1 MSGADRIT
9 VAAFSNGFFKKPIE
23 VCTVFGDFGF
33 IKNGN
38 GLDVSILVKV
48 INLFGR
54 KCCRFCDGAG
64 METQVPGDSIK
75 VGLVW
80 GDFKKMAGRK
90 IS

>member
-1 MSGADRIT
+1 MSGADRIAIT
-9 VAAFSNGFFKKPIE
+9 SFSNGFFKKTIK
-23 VCTVFGDFGF
+23 VRTVFGDFGF

-48 INLFGR
+48 INLFGG

-64 METQVPGDSIK
+64 METQVSYDTLE

-80 GDFKKMAGRK
+80 GGFEIPGHG
-90 IS
+90 